1 MEYAIINSENIVVN
15 AIIWD
20 GETPW
25 SPPEGHTAILL
36 TGFAGIDWSYVN
48 GEFIPPLDNL
58 SSNPTE

>member
-1 MEYAIINSENIVVN
+1 MNYLVINSENIVVN
-15 AIIWD
+15 SILWD

-25 SPPEGHTAILL
+25 SPPEGHTAILS
-36 TGFAGIDWSYVN
+36 TGVVEVGWSYID